1 MVIFLWQHFHKH
13 SKWIRNVI
21 TQKSWFAAALA
32 AKAMLCIC
40 ITYCWE
46 TMSRFFFNDRQQMVN
61 DAIEGVIISSRFHNL
76 ARLDTDP
83 AIRVVVRKD
92 WNKSKVAIISGGGSG
107 HEPAHAGF
115 VGKGMLTAAVCG
127 DLFASPS
134 VDAVLNAIVAVT
146 GDRGCLLI
154 VKNYTGDR
162 LNFGLAAEKAKKH
175 GLKVE
180 MVIVGDDISLPDN
193 KQPRGIAGTVLVHKI
208 AGFAAEQG
216 KSLSDVRDIAQ
227 SACDSIAS
235 IGVAMQTCNLPE
247 QNEEEGRIKSGHVEL
262 GLGIHGEPGAST
274 VASQNS
280 QETVA
285 TLVKHLRKKTGKEAR
300 LAVLVNNLGGV
311 SSLEMAILTKELV
324 HSEMKEQIDYLIG
337 PAPLVTA
344 LDMKGFSLS
353 AIALN
358 ETFIKALQADVE
370 TAGWHP
376 MVKLHAMPM
385 QKHSVIHAGTQAK
398 PSENDTVK
406 ALVCRITKTLIE
418 QEKVLNALDAKVGDG
433 DTGSTFA
440 QGARDI
446 AQLNDDGKLPLN
458 DTAALL
464 ELVGERLAT
473 VMGGS
478 SGVLMSIFFTA
489 AGQKVAK
496 KQKIADALLFGLDQM
511 KRYGGA
517 DLGDR
522 TLIDALQPALE
533 ALKDSDLKA
542 AVKAAQDGAEA
553 TAQMHKA
560 NAGRSSYVNSDNLKG
575 VKDPGA
581 VAIAAVFAGL
591 K

>member
-1 MVIFLWQHFHKH
+1 
-13 SKWIRNVI
+13 
-21 TQKSWFAAALA
+21 
-32 AKAMLCIC
+32 
-40 ITYCWE
+40 
-46 TMSRFFFNDRQQMVN
+46 MSRFFFNDRQQMVS

-162 LNFGLAAEKAKKH
+162 LNFGLAAEKAKKY

-235 IGVAMQTCNLPE
+235 IGVAMQTCNLPD
-247 QNEEEGRIKSGHVEL
+247 QNEEEGRIKGGHVEL

-280 QETVA
+280 QETVS
-285 TLVKHLRKKTGKEAR
+285 TLVKHLHKKTGKEAR

-385 QKHSVIHAGTQAK
+385 QKHNVIREGTHAK
-398 PSENDTVK
+398 PSDNDTVK
-406 ALVCRITKTLIE
+406 ALVERITKTLIE

-458 DTAALL
+458 DTASLL

-489 AGQKVAK
+489 AGQKVAN
-496 KQKIADALLFGLDQM
+496 KQKIADALLFGLEQM

-533 ALKDSDLKA
+533 ALKESGLNA

-553 TAQMHKA
+553 TAQMQKA

-581 VAIAAVFAGL
+581 VAIAAVFAGIN
-591 K
+591 

>member
-1 MVIFLWQHFHKH
+1 
-13 SKWIRNVI
+13 
-21 TQKSWFAAALA
+21 
-32 AKAMLCIC
+32 
-40 ITYCWE
+40 
-46 TMSRFFFNDRQQMVN
+46 MSRFFFNDRQQMVS

-162 LNFGLAAEKAKKH
+162 LNFGLAAEKAKKY

-235 IGVAMQTCNLPE
+235 IGVAMQTCNLPD
-247 QNEEEGRIKSGHVEL
+247 QNEEEGRIKGGHVEL

-280 QETVA
+280 QETVS
-285 TLVKHLRKKTGKEAR
+285 TLVKHLHKKTGKEAR

-385 QKHSVIHAGTQAK
+385 QKHNVIREGTHAK
-398 PSENDTVK
+398 PSDNDTVK
-406 ALVCRITKTLIE
+406 ALVERITKTLIE

-489 AGQKVAK
+489 AGQKVAN
-496 KQKIADALLFGLDQM
+496 KQKIADALLFGLEQM

-533 ALKDSDLKA
+533 ALKENGLNA

-553 TAQMHKA
+553 TAQMQKA

-575 VKDPGA
+575 VQDPGA
-581 VAIAAVFAGL
+581 VAIAAVFAGIN
-591 K
+591 

>member
-1 MVIFLWQHFHKH
+1 
-13 SKWIRNVI
+13 
-21 TQKSWFAAALA
+21 
-32 AKAMLCIC
+32 
-40 ITYCWE
+40 
-46 TMSRFFFNDRQQMVN
+46 MSRFFFNDRKQLVN
-61 DAIEGVIISSRFHNL
+61 DAIEGVIISSRYRNL
-76 ARLDTDP
+76 TRLEIDP
-83 AIRVVVRKD
+83 AIRVVVRND
-92 WNKSKVAIISGGGSG
+92 WDKSKVAIISGGGSG
-107 HEPAHAGF
+107 HEPAHVGF

-193 KQPRGIAGTVLVHKI
+193 KQPRGIAGTALVHKI

-216 KSLSDVRDIAQ
+216 KSLSDVKAIAQ
-227 SACDSIAS
+227 QACDSVAS
-235 IGVAMQTCNLPE
+235 MGVAMQTCNLPGSDD
-247 QNEEEGRIKSGHVEL
+247 EEGRIKGGHVEL

-274 VASQNS
+274 IDTQNS
-280 QETVA
+280 KEIIA
-285 TLVKHLRKKTGKEAR
+285 TLVKHLRQKTGAEAK
-300 LAVLVNNLGGV
+300 LAVLINNLGGV
-311 SSLEMAILTKELV
+311 SSLEMALLTRELA
-324 HSEMKEQIDYLIG
+324 HSDLKDQLDYLIG
-337 PAPLVTA
+337 PAPLVSA

-358 ETFIKALQADVE
+358 DDFTRALQAEVE
-370 TAGWHP
+370 TAGWQP
-376 MVKLHAMPM
+376 MVKCHAMPT
-385 QKHSVIHAGTQAK
+385 QKHSLLRRDVEIT
-398 PSENDTVK
+398 PSDNAAAK
-406 ALVCRITKTLIE
+406 ALVASVAKTLIE
-418 QEKVLNALDAKVGDG
+418 QENHLNALDAKVGDG

-440 QGARDI
+440 EGARDI
-446 AQLNDDGKLPLN
+446 AQLNDSGKLPLN
-458 DTAALL
+458 DPAALL
-464 ELVGERLAT
+464 ELVGDRLAT

-489 AGQKVAK
+489 AGQKVGEK
-496 KQKIADALLFGLDQM
+496 KPLPEALLFGLEQM

-533 ALKDSDLKA
+533 ALRDKNLNA
-542 AVKAAQDGAEA
+542 AAQAARKGADA
-553 TAQMHKA
+553 TAQMQKA
-560 NAGRSSYVNSDNLKG
+560 NAGRSSYVNSGNLDG

-581 VAIAAVFAGL
+581 VAVAEVFTALVKSGS
-591 K
+591 

>member
-1 MVIFLWQHFHKH
+1 
-13 SKWIRNVI
+13 
-21 TQKSWFAAALA
+21 
-32 AKAMLCIC
+32 
-40 ITYCWE
+40 
-46 TMSRFFFNDRQQMVN
+46 MSRFFFNDRQQMVS
-61 DAIEGVIISSRFHNL
+61 DAIEGVIISSRFHNV

-162 LNFGLAAEKAKKH
+162 LNFGLAAEKAKKY

-235 IGVAMQTCNLPE
+235 IGVAMQTCNLPD
-247 QNEEEGRIKSGHVEL
+247 QNEEEGRIKGGHVEL

-280 QETVA
+280 QETVS
-285 TLVKHLRKKTGKEAR
+285 TLVKHLHKKTGKEAR

-385 QKHSVIHAGTQAK
+385 QKHNVIREGTHAK
-398 PSENDTVK
+398 PSDNDTVK
-406 ALVCRITKTLIE
+406 ALVERITKTLIE

-458 DTAALL
+458 DTASLL

-489 AGQKVAK
+489 AGQKVAN
-496 KQKIADALLFGLDQM
+496 KQKIADALLFGLEQM

-533 ALKDSDLKA
+533 ALKESGLNA

-553 TAQMHKA
+553 TAQMQKA

-581 VAIAAVFAGL
+581 VAIAAVFAGIN
-591 K
+591 